1 MLEADLQR
9 LRDDNTA
16 IAQLL
21 QELEN
26 NLALPLPPEPP
37 FQVIS
42 GVTAR
47 HDHVHVRHR
56 QLKELRYVPP
66 WTIGSASRRNA
77 GDVGPGREGLGPSLS
92 MISGVGVSRTAE
104 EVRDLIMNREE
115 ALGLTG

>member
-47 HDHVHVRHR
+47 HDHV
-56 QLKELRYVPP
+56 YVM
-66 WTIGSASRRNA
+66 ARR
-77 GDVGPGREGLGPSLS
+77 VGCMKRLIRDRILQQTLAADFSLQ
-92 MISGVGVSRTAE
+92 GEKT
-104 EVRDLIMNREE
+104 
-115 ALGLTG
+115 